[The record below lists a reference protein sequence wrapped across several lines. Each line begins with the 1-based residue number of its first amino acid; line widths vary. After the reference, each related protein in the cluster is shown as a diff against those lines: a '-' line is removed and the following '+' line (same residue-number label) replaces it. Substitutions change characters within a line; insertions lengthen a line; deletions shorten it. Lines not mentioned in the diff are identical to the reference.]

1 MSYGQP
7 WRRTTAGP
15 PAGPASAYPTC
26 SRPASTC
33 FIAPKDAFVPGA
45 TGDSFLRDCA
55 LAEPIAPRVMAAL
68 RRNRRRLLMPA
79 SGMLC
84 FRDASRGLR
93 CDHVVLHVDVAACC

>member
-15 PAGPASAYPTC
+15 LAGPTSAYPTF

-33 FIAPKDAFVPGA
+33 LIAPKDVFVPGA
-45 TGDSFLRDCA
+45 TGDSFPRDCA
-55 LAEPIAPRVMAAL
+55 LAEPTAPRVMAAL
-68 RRNRRRLLMPA
+68 RRNRRRLLMSA

-84 FRDASRGLR
+84 FRAAIRNLR
-93 CDHVVLHVDVAACC
+93 CDHVVLHVDVAAGC